1 MTIPFSNYT
10 KLAKVREH
18 NESVLREAA
27 ITSTSYSET
36 LGAATERASLISE
49 REEAYS
55 GFHVAEELIIF
66 IIFSVLVKSGSLI
79 DHPGVPKTAT
89 ESASFLKEKKRTL
102 ASMLRKKETPNEEGS
117 EQARKQC
124 CTTVPDGRR
133 HKLQRHDN
141 ANVLWD
147 IQVEAV
153 LIRHHSTKQNKD
165 HHCTSENRVE
175 SRDYKD
181 SRDPKVDNRDFK
193 GETRDMYAESRVE
206 PQSGKGVRIES
217 REDDSKEVKHDRKS
231 HMEFKGDVKI
241 DKDAYNAG
249 NSPLNW
255 KDPRE
260 QHRGKRYPE
269 ATTHGIDTW
278 CNSRSTTQ
286 GTSEIGEKHRD
297 WGERDK
303 DRIDRQSNLP
313 LGNSSS
319 EHREITREE
328 RESERWERDRK
339 DVQKEKERP
348 KEREKNHIKKET
360 LNGIE
365 KEGLHNEKESAD
377 GSIRTPELE
386 NPAVEQRRQKEHDGW
401 KAGDRES
408 KDRKKERDVESEGD
422 RHENKETD
430 EGLMEGDRGTE
441 KEREGFSFGV
451 QQRKRMLQPRGS
463 QVNW

>member
-1 MTIPFSNYT
+1 
-10 KLAKVREH
+10 
-18 NESVLREAA
+18 
-27 ITSTSYSET
+27 
-36 LGAATERASLISE
+36 
-49 REEAYS
+49 
-55 GFHVAEELIIF
+55 
-66 IIFSVLVKSGSLI
+66 
-79 DHPGVPKTAT
+79 
-89 ESASFLKEKKRTL
+89 
-102 ASMLRKKETPNEEGS
+102 
-117 EQARKQC
+117 
-124 CTTVPDGRR
+124 
-133 HKLQRHDN
+133 
-141 ANVLWD
+141 
-147 IQVEAV
+147 
-153 LIRHHSTKQNKD
+153 
-165 HHCTSENRVE
+165 
-175 SRDYKD
+175 
-181 SRDPKVDNRDFK
+181 
-193 GETRDMYAESRVE
+193 MYAESRVE

-286 GTSEIGEKHRD
+286 GTSEIGRD
-297 WGERDK
+297 SSTIPKNGGRK
-303 DRIDRQSNLP
+303 RI
-313 LGNSSS
+313 
-319 EHREITREE
+319 REVG
-328 RESERWERDRK
+328 RDRK

-451 QQRKRMLQPRGS
+451 QQRKRMLRPRGS